1 MTDDTTN
8 DIYELTDDQELATD
22 LGAAYNYSATSAL
35 TGGNSFNYTSVL
47 PNVTAILSSSLGTG
61 GAGATYTTGAGL
73 GTVFP
78 AGSITAG
85 AGTSTWTYNNTI
97 TATASPYISTNGYVY
112 PNTITSGHTLQVN
125 GDARIDG
132 SLTVKGVNL
141 SERLDQIEQRLGILR
156 PNNDLEGKWEQ
167 LKALGDQYRQ
177 LEKEILEKESM
188 WDILKK

>member
-22 LGAAYNYSATSAL
+22 TGAAYNYSTTSAL

-73 GTVFP
+73 GTS
-78 AGSITAG
+78 A
-85 AGTSTWTYNNTI
+85 WTYNNTI
-97 TATASPYISTNGYVY
+97 TATASPYISTNGYMY

-167 LKALGDQYRQ
+167 LKDLGDQYRQ